1 MIKKNGISLI
11 VLIITIIVMA
21 ILLTAIIL
29 NVKDENVSNRA
40 SEMRIKTDVE
50 AFKEELEN
58 YISDQEIIFVSEG
71 KSYNK
76 EKLYANETEVIY
88 DDKAIEGINIYDILP
103 SVSKDNYKGSFKVEK
118 GKLVFVNS
126 GEYEFLDEEIN
137 WINEV
142 LQ

>member
-11 VLIITIIVMA
+11 VLMITIIVMA

-88 DDKAIEGINIYDILP
+88 D
-103 SVSKDNYKGSFKVEK
+103 
-118 GKLVFVNS
+118 
-126 GEYEFLDEEIN
+126 
-137 WINEV
+137 EV